1 MKGRSIRKKLLFQ
14 IIWIGII
21 TFIVSLLL
29 SFVIFVPHLR
39 GEAVA
44 DAEKSNEEII
54 RQLEDV
60 TSYVEDYTE
69 SLALSVE
76 QNSAIQQ
83 YWNDPSAHNAG
94 LASLA
99 LNGLTSYEGVVRAIL
114 LESDGAGPLDSIS
127 KTTQADLAL
136 LDSAWYKRIH
146 EAQFGRSFSSVYQ
159 VDINHQNYYTVA
171 YTRNFYQHNRWC
183 TFTVLVTLNDE
194 LFDAESIGD
203 RNLDYFMLLD
213 TDDQPF
219 FSFGDEAWAE
229 SLADI
234 QPAGKSGTV
243 ELSGKGIA
251 FTRKSVRNNWSV
263 VSFVSNGTIIQTL
276 VPYMIELFLVM
287 LFFLFFT
294 MLAASTT
301 IDSIARP
308 VVSLSKQMDR
318 AAKGD
323 LSCRVAFN
331 RNDEIG
337 MLGTAYNKMLDDM
350 KQYIRANAQK
360 EKQKQQIL
368 FSLLVSQIDPHFIFN
383 TITSINYLAR
393 KNRCEDVIAVNTAL
407 MAILRDR
414 LRVSDIQNTD
424 TVAKEMAVVDQYII
438 IQKYMYEGDLVFRW
452 DVDNSLLEEQIPKNM
467 IEPLVENSLL
477 HGLINEDTGEI
488 NGEIVVR
495 IVRDGEDIAVTVSD
509 NGHGM
514 DEAQLQHL
522 SALTPVGEERGRRI
536 GLANVRG
543 RLYYLYG
550 KSDCLKIES
559 VLGRGTVVTLRFLH
573 KVNG

>member
-14 IIWIGII
+14 LIWIGII

-39 GEAVA
+39 REAVA
-44 DAEKSNEEII
+44 AAEKSNEEII

-60 TSYVEDYTE
+60 TSYVEDFTE
-69 SLALSVE
+69 SLAVSVE
-76 QNSAIQQ
+76 QNSAVQQ
-83 YWNDPSAHNAG
+83 YWIDPNPSNEG

-99 LNGLTSYEGVVRAIL
+99 LNGLTSYEGVIRAIL

-127 KTTQADLAL
+127 KTTETDLAL
-136 LDSAWYKRIH
+136 LNSSWYKRIH

-159 VDINHQNYYTVA
+159 VVINHQTYYTVA
-171 YTRNFYQHNRWC
+171 YVRNFFQHNRWC
-183 TFTVLVTLNDE
+183 TFTVLVTLNDD
-194 LFDAESIGD
+194 LFDAASIGD

-213 TDDQPF
+213 ADDQPF
-219 FSFGDEAWAE
+219 YSSGDSAWAD
-229 SLADI
+229 SLAGI
-234 QPAGKSGTV
+234 QPTGKSGTV
-243 ELSGKGIA
+243 ELQGKGIA
-251 FTRKSVRNNWSV
+251 FTRKSVRNNWSI
-263 VSFVSNGTIIQTL
+263 VSFVSNSSIINTL
-276 VPYMIELFLVM
+276 VPYMIELLIILLIFL
-287 LFFLFFT
+287 LLT
-294 MLAASTT
+294 MFAASTT
-301 IDSIARP
+301 INSIARP
-308 VVSLSKQMDR
+308 VISLSKQMDR

-331 RNDEIG
+331 RDDEIG
-337 MLGTAYNKMLDDM
+337 MLGTSYNKMLDDM

-393 KNRCEDVIAVNTAL
+393 KNRCDDVIAVNTAL

-452 DVDNSLLEEQIPKNM
+452 DVDDSLLEEQIPKNM
-467 IEPLVENSLL
+467 IEPLVENCLL

-495 IVRDGEDIAVTVSD
+495 VYRDGEDIAVAVSD

-514 DEAQLQHL
+514 DEEQLQRL

-550 KSDCLKIES
+550 KSDCLQIES
-559 VLGRGTVVTLRFLH
+559 APGKGTVVTLRFLS
-573 KVNG
+573 KNNG

>member
-14 IIWIGII
+14 IIWIGLI

-39 GEAVA
+39 REAVA
-44 DAEKSNEEII
+44 AAEKSNDEII

-60 TSYVEDYTE
+60 TSYVEDFTE

-76 QNSAIQQ
+76 QNNAVQQ
-83 YWNDPSAHNAG
+83 YWEEPNAHNEG

-99 LNGLTSYEGVVRAIL
+99 LNALTSYEGVVRAIL
-114 LESDGAGPLDSIS
+114 VESDGAAPLDSIS
-127 KTTQADLAL
+127 KTTETDLAL
-136 LDSAWYKRIH
+136 LQSPWYKRIH

-159 VDINHQNYYTVA
+159 VVINHQTYYTVA
-171 YTRNFYQHNRWC
+171 YVRNFYQHNRWC

-194 LFDAESIGD
+194 LFDAASIGE
-203 RNLDYFMLLD
+203 RNLDYFVLLD
-213 TDDQPF
+213 ADDQPF
-219 FSFGDEAWAE
+219 YRSGDKTWAD
-229 SLADI
+229 SLATI
-234 QPAGKSGTV
+234 QPAGKSDTI
-243 ELSGKGIA
+243 ELAGKGIA
-251 FTRKSVRNNWSV
+251 FTQKSVRNNWSV
-263 VSFVSNGTIIQTL
+263 VSFVSNKTIVNTL
-276 VPYMIELFLVM
+276 VPYMIELLIVM
-287 LFFLFFT
+287 LFFLVLT

-308 VVSLSKQMDR
+308 VISLSKQMDR

-331 RNDEIG
+331 RDDEIG

-350 KQYIRANAQK
+350 KQYIKTNAQK
-360 EKQKQQIL
+360 EKQKQRIL

-414 LRVSDIQNTD
+414 LRVNDIQNTD
-424 TVAKEMAVVDQYII
+424 TIAKEMAVVDQYII
-438 IQKYMYEGDLVFRW
+438 IQKYMYDGDLTFRW
-452 DVDNSLLEEQIPKNM
+452 EVEDALLEEQIPKNM

-488 NGEIVVR
+488 IGEIVVR
-495 IVRDGEDIAVTVSD
+495 IFRDGEDIVVKVSD

-514 DEAQLQHL
+514 DEAQLQKL
-522 SALTPVGEERGRRI
+522 TAFTPVGEERGKRI
-536 GLANVRG
+536 GLTNVRG
-543 RLYYLYG
+543 RLYFLYG
-550 KSDCLKIES
+550 KYDCLQIDSE
-559 VLGRGTVVTLRFLH
+559 LGKGTVVTLRFLS
-573 KVNG
+573 KANS